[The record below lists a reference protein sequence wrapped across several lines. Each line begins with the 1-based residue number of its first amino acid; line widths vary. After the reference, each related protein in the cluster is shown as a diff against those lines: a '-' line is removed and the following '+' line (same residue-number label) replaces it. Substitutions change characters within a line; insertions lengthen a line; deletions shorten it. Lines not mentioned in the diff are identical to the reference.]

1 MERGGAYCGVDG
13 DEDFVFA
20 FGEFDGGGF
29 AEIGVLVGY
38 PDLEAGGVFDVEG
51 ELAGGG
57 DFDGEGD
64 HVELEVEAAIDG
76 ELGQGEV
83 AGDEAVTRFP
93 FESFK
98 SRNDGETVG
107 VENPPVTGFLE
118 NFPGANRWVWRDF
131 VGAFFAEFG
140 EEANE
145 VDKFVLAK
153 TGSQSRRHQ
162 GNIEDVDF
170 GALGNGYSG

>member
-1 MERGGAYCGVDG
+1 
-13 DEDFVFA
+13 
-20 FGEFDGGGF
+20 
-29 AEIGVLVGY
+29 LVGY

-76 ELGQGEV
+76 ELGNGEF
-83 AGDEAVTRFP
+83 AGDKAVGGFP
-93 FESFK
+93 FESYQ
-98 SRNDGETVG
+98 SGDDGETVG
-107 VENPPVTGFLE
+107 IEEPPVAGFLE
-118 NFPGANRWVWRDF
+118 NFPGANGWVWRNF

-145 VDKFVLAK
+145 VDEFVL
-153 TGSQSRRHQ
+153 T
-162 GNIEDVDF
+162 
-170 GALGNGYSG
+170 